1 MIVSGGWSRW
11 VGRVVGPLVVV
22 VGVLG
27 LPSCVLAAGAPEWS
41 QEKVAPPSLVVH
53 STRVIMRTE
62 LRSEGLVTKWRSDYA
77 QAECGSISATEW
89 LPVNEGEVPAAPL
102 TSTLSLGAAD
112 PGEEVGAPVLLRHL
126 SPGTRYC
133 VRFEADNAAG
143 SAKEEIPFE
152 TRPVEV
158 PEVPHFGIIEQLFP
172 FFNVD
177 EITNTSLGF
186 SAQIES
192 DGSNSEYTFEYSLP
206 EGGHAPGQNSP
217 SWKPVTSEATGEVT
231 VAEDFLK
238 VKAKLMGLS
247 AETTYYIRIKLHNS
261 AGTGYQTLDS
271 NEEESVETGTSTP
284 GSGVSVRNVT
294 GGSAHFSGVVV
305 PHSSATGWVF
315 EYVAAGT
322 GGSCPS
328 VGWVRPSGGEGTVG
342 QAQAEATPY
351 SDSVSVG
358 VSVGGLGGSRGY
370 CVRLSVTNKFGSGVS
385 SEELF
390 ETEGP
395 PTDNTFVVHRV
406 VGGALELLG
415 TVNPKSVA
423 TSEEQVIGVEG
434 ATGGSFTLTFGGQT
448 TVPIAYDASGGEVE
462 DALRGLSSG
471 PPVQVEGV
479 DGGPY
484 TVFFG
489 EGDTGTAQPLIE
501 ANAAGLTSSSSASVK
516 VSRVQSGGVSNAAE
530 FWFQYVTDTTFS
542 EKGWSTPE
550 ETGHEN
556 AGLGESPHLVG
567 LVVPG
572 LKAGEGYHFRIVAKS
587 ALSVSPAVG
596 NEETLTVPLVS
607 GTAAGGCSNQA
618 FRTGLS
624 AVLPDCRVFEQV
636 TPVEKGAAQEP
647 FHYRGGIQSAVL
659 VGEDGEHAVLEA
671 PEVSYGSGTSS
682 GQSPYLFSRNGSSES
697 GWSMVA
703 GAPQPGTGIYSVIPQ
718 IYSADVTQVAF
729 ESAYEPSE
737 KSESPEVEYK
747 VGPVGGPY
755 HKAASITHKD
765 ANLGNSNGESSGWV
779 AADGDFSKLVLATAD
794 HELLGVET
802 GTRSG
807 SDMYEY
813 AGEGGLRQLNVTGN
827 GSNTTTIGSCGA
839 KMVRGEED
847 DFPAVGPRPE
857 EEGAR
862 RASSSHSVSA
872 DGSRVLFEAV
882 PGKECGEAR
891 HIYMRVDGSSTVDI
905 GVYKFVSAD
914 AQDSRLVLKNGKEEV
929 VGYNTETLKEEA
941 LPAEQSA
948 EDQELAFVGVPV
960 KFAPSVGDTFA
971 HPRFVY
977 WTPSTGTGGQA
988 FRYDSVEH
996 LVECISCA
1004 SSGSSAE
1011 PKQDAYMGDTLG
1023 LPDMNGGLPDFVAAS
1038 ADGDFAFFTTVA
1050 SLVPQDLD
1058 GEIPAEFV
1066 GELGVGNGEWVNA
1079 GGHVSPSTDVYE
1091 WRADGVD
1098 GCGMLRGC
1106 LALITDG
1113 LGGYLNLFLGT
1124 ADEGRD
1130 VFFSSRSVLS
1140 PWSHGAEGSIGEGN
1154 IYDARIGG
1162 GVPPPPARPGEC
1174 EGDECSTPPTPP
1186 GDSTPSSFT
1195 FAGVG
1200 NLIPETAGGHPAKKK
1215 TKKMVKP
1222 KKGKKGKRGRKRG
1235 RKRGKKKGK
1244 GKAGRSRVS
1253 KRRVGVSD

>member
-1 MIVSGGWSRW
+1 M
-11 VGRVVGPLVVV
+11 
-22 VGVLG
+22 
-27 LPSCVLAAGAPEWS
+27 
-41 QEKVAPPSLVVH
+41 
-53 STRVIMRTE
+53 
-62 LRSEGLVTKWRSDYA
+62 
-77 QAECGSISATEW
+77 
-89 LPVNEGEVPAAPL
+89 
-102 TSTLSLGAAD
+102 
-112 PGEEVGAPVLLRHL
+112 LLRHL
-126 SPGTRYC
+126 SPLMRYC
-133 VRFEADNAAG
+133 VRFEAENAAG

-152 TRPVEV
+152 TRPVEI
-158 PEVPHFGIIEQLFP
+158 PEVPHFGIVEQLNPIFK
-172 FFNVD
+172 VD

-186 SAQIES
+186 LAKIES
-192 DGSNSEYTFEYSLP
+192 NGSDSEYTFEYSLP
-206 EGGHAPGQNSP
+206 ENGHAPAQNSA
-217 SWKPVTSEATGEVT
+217 SWKPMTLEATGVVT
-231 VAEDFLK
+231 AEEDFLK
-238 VKAKLMGLS
+238 VKAGLTGLS
-247 AETTYYIRIKLHNS
+247 AETVYYIRIKLHNS

-271 NEEESVETGTSTP
+271 NEEEFVETGTSRP

-294 GGSAHFSGVVV
+294 GGSAHFSGAVD
-305 PHSSATGWVF
+305 PRSSETGWQF
-315 EYVAAGT
+315 EYVAAEA

-328 VGWVRPSGGEGTVG
+328 VGWVRPSGGDGTVG

-351 SDSVSVG
+351 SNSVPVG
-358 VSVGGLGGSRGY
+358 VSVGGLSGSTGY

-385 SEELF
+385 SKESF

-395 PTDNTFVVHRV
+395 PTDGTFVVHRV
-406 VGGALELLG
+406 VGGSLELLG

-448 TVPIAYDASGGEVE
+448 TVPIAYGASGGEVE
-462 DALRGLSSG
+462 GALRGLSSG

-489 EGDTGTAQPLIE
+489 EGDTGTAQSLIE

-530 FWFQYVTDTTFS
+530 FWFQYVTDKAFS
-542 EKGWSTPE
+542 EKGWSSPV
-550 ETGHEN
+550 ETLHEN
-556 AGLGESPHLVG
+556 AGLGESSHLVG

-587 ALSVSPAVG
+587 ALSVSPAIG
-596 NEETLTVPLVS
+596 NEEHLVVPLVS
-607 GTAAGGCSNQA
+607 GVGAGGCSNQA

-718 IYSADVTQVAF
+718 IYSADVTQGAF
-729 ESAYEPSE
+729 ELAYEPSE

-747 VGPVGGPY
+747 VGPIGGPY
-755 HKAASITHKD
+755 HKVASITHED

-779 AADGDFSKLVLATAD
+779 AANGDFSKLVLATVD

-802 GTRSG
+802 GTREG
-807 SDMYEY
+807 SDLYEY
-813 AGEGGLRQLNVTGN
+813 AGEGSLRQLNVTGS

-839 KMVRGEED
+839 RMVRGEED
-847 DFPAVGPRPE
+847 ILPVASPRPE
-857 EEGAR
+857 EVSAR
-862 RASSSHSVSA
+862 RASTSHSVSV
-872 DGSRVLFEAV
+872 DGSRVLFEAI
-882 PGKECGEAR
+882 PGKVCSEAR
-891 HIYMRVDGSSTVDI
+891 HIYMRVDGSNTVDI

-914 AQDSRLVLKNGKEEV
+914 AQDSRLVLRNGKEEI

-960 KFAPSVGDTFA
+960 LFAPSVGDTFA

-996 LVECISCA
+996 LLECVSCA
-1004 SSGSSAE
+1004 SSSVSAE
-1011 PKQDAYMGDTLG
+1011 PKQDAYMGDVLG
-1023 LPDMNGGLPDFVAAS
+1023 LSDMNGGLPDFVAAS
-1038 ADGDFAFFTTVA
+1038 GDGDFAFFTTVA

-1066 GELGVGNGEWVNA
+1066 GELGVGNGEWLNA

-1098 GCGMLRGC
+1098 GCGVVQGC

-1162 GVPPPPARPGEC
+1162 GVPPPPARPVEC
-1174 EGDECSTPPTPP
+1174 EGDECSTPPSPP
-1186 GDSTPSSFT
+1186 VDSTPSSFT

-1200 NLIPETAGGHPAKKK
+1200 NLAPETVVKQPGKKKAKKK
-1215 TKKMVKP
+1215 VKP
-1222 KKGKKGKRGRKRG
+1222 KG
-1235 RKRGKKKGK
+1235 KRGKKKKVKKKAKGK
-1244 GKAGRSRVS
+1244 GGRSRVS
-1253 KRRVGVSD
+1253 KRRGRVGVSGGVLR